1 MPAEPIYLDHN
12 ATAPMLPEVA
22 DALREASLR
31 FSGNPASQHAAG
43 RDARRALEAA
53 RDRAA
58 ELLGARRG
66 GMDADQVIFT
76 SGGTEANNLAL
87 YGLLGA
93 SPQPRPS
100 LVGASAESTSPRLI
114 ISTLEHPSIART
126 AAHLAAS
133 GTQVDYLPAD
143 ASGVIRMEPL
153 SRLATR
159 NSQLVSIMLAS
170 NETGVLQ
177 PVAEIAAICRERG
190 VLVHTD
196 AVQAVGKIPVDFRAL
211 GVDALSC
218 TAHKFHG
225 PLGIGA
231 LIVRH
236 GVSLDPLMFG
246 GFQQAGLRPGTES
259 VALAVG
265 MVAALEAWAREA
277 NSRRSRLSD
286 LRDQLERTLR
296 AADPAAV
303 VVGAA
308 APRLPHTS
316 NIAFV
321 GLDRQAIV
329 MALDLAG
336 VACST
341 GSACASGSSEPS
353 PALVAMGLPEEQ
365 ISGSVRFS
373 LGAATTAA
381 EIDEA
386 ARRILNVCNNLR
398 RR

>member
-1 MPAEPIYLDHN
+1 
-12 ATAPMLPEVA
+12 
-22 DALREASLR
+22 
-31 FSGNPASQHAAG
+31 
-43 RDARRALEAA
+43 
-53 RDRAA
+53 
-58 ELLGARRG
+58 
-66 GMDADQVIFT
+66 MDADQVIFT

-87 YGLLGA
+87 RGLLRA
-93 SPQPRPS
+93 TTPPQPRPS
-100 LVGASAESTSPRLI
+100 LVGASAETTSPRLI

-143 ASGVIRMEPL
+143 ESGVIRMEPL

-159 NSQLVSIMLAS
+159 HSQLVSIMLAS